1 MVGRS
6 LFHQRSLEGHLLGRA
21 SHHFRQA
28 TRISFA
34 KITEPLEVP
43 QLLSLQ
49 TDSFDWLIGNEN
61 WQDDRSR
68 PARTAGEDVS
78 EKSGLTEI
86 FEEISPIED
95 FSETMSLSFENPVFY
110 DPKYTVDECKEKD
123 FTYSAPLYVSAEFTN
138 NDTGE
143 IKGQTVF
150 MGDFPLMTPKGTFV
164 INGTERVVVSQL
176 VRSPGVYFERT
187 ADKTSDK
194 DIYTAKLIPSRGAW
208 LEFEID
214 KRDMVGV
221 RLDRKR
227 KQNVT
232 VLLKALAG
240 RRRGHRRGLR
250 LRGRDGRAPPVR
262 VDPADRGEGPH
273 PGSRRRAA
281 RHLPQAAPG
290 RAADA

>member
-1 MVGRS
+1 MAARS
-6 LFHQRSLEGHLLGRA
+6 TSGSNPR
-21 SHHFRQA
+21 
-28 TRISFA
+28 RISFA

-43 QLLSLQ
+43 QLLALQ
-49 TDSFDWLIGNEN
+49 TESFDWLIGNEAHAE
-61 WQDDRSR
+61 RIA
-68 PARTAGEDVS
+68 ARKAAGEDVS
-78 EKSGLTEI
+78 EKSGLQEI

-123 FTYSAPLYVSAEFTN
+123 LTYAAQLYVSAEFTN
-138 NDTGE
+138 NETGE

-150 MGDFPLMTPKGTFV
+150 MGDFPLMTDKGTFV

-176 VRSPGVYFERT
+176 VRSPGVYFERS

-232 VLLKALAG
+232 VLLKALG
-240 RRRGHRRGLR
+240 WTNEQIREEF
-250 LRGRDGRAPPVR
+250 
-262 VDPADRGEGPH
+262 GEYESMMLTLEKDH
-273 PGSRRRAA
+273 T
-281 RHLPQAAPG
+281 
-290 RAADA
+290 